1 MKKKLQR
8 LGKPSVDLL
17 EEAVHRLRSA
27 PLSVV
32 LSYYIGT
39 LPFLL
44 SLLYFIADMSR
55 SVFAENHAFEYAG
68 VMAFLFLW
76 MKTWHSVFTRGM
88 KGRLADDTEN
98 PLTFR
103 QFLRIAWA
111 QTILQPLS
119 LFFLPISLVIVFPFA
134 WVYAFY
140 QNTTV
145 FADGETADTREILKR
160 AWTQA
165 KLWPGQNHVVLFL
178 LSALAL
184 VVFIDLGVLVLILP
198 ELLKTLFGV
207 ETVFT
212 FSGYAVLNTTLLA
225 IVCAMSYACLDPL
238 VKTIYVLRCYYGES
252 IQSGED
258 LKTEMRQIKIPSRIA
273 IAVLLFALL
282 HTQAAA
288 VFAGGSSEASTQ
300 QKLDQT
306 INKVVQKREFQWR
319 LPREKKPVVAN
330 DNIVVRYLEKM
341 LQMTVDVF
349 RALQRWYDR
358 FMKWIRDILPNR
370 SDSEESGPAG
380 KGNYRLLLILIG
392 VVLVLLGIVLW
403 QLRKRRKKTAIAA
416 EAVPSAVPDLADED
430 VTADQLPEEGWQS
443 MAQDLFQR
451 GETRLA
457 LRALYLGGL
466 AFLAGRNLLSI
477 ARYKSNR
484 DYLNELRRRAH
495 ELPALQQVF
504 SENVFVFERSWYG
517 NHEVTSEVF
526 QSFSG
531 NSSRMRTLAQE

>member
-17 EEAVHRLRSA
+17 EEAVHRLRTA

-55 SVFAENHAFEYAG
+55 SAFAENHAFEYSG
-68 VMAFLFLW
+68 VMALLFLW

-88 KGRLADDTEN
+88 KQRLADDTEN

-103 QFLRIAWA
+103 QFLRIAWV

-119 LFFLPISLVIVFPFA
+119 LFLLPVSLVIVFPFA

-165 KLWPGQNHVVLFL
+165 TLWPGQNHVLLFL

-184 VVFIDLGVLVLILP
+184 VVFVDLGVLVLILP
-198 ELLKTLFGV
+198 ELLKTLLGI
-207 ETVFT
+207 ETAFT
-212 FSGYAVLNTTLLA
+212 FSGYAILNTTLLG

-238 VKTIYVLRCYYGES
+238 VKTIYVLRCYYGEA

-258 LKTEMRQIKIPSRIA
+258 LKAEMRQIKIPSRIA
-273 IAVLLFALL
+273 VAVLLFALL
-282 HTQAAA
+282 HTQAALT
-288 VFAGGSSEASTQ
+288 FAGESSAVSTP

-319 LPREKKPVVAN
+319 LPREKKPLVAN

-349 RALQRWYDR
+349 RTLKRWYDR
-358 FMKWIRDILPNR
+358 FIKWVRDVLPNR

-403 QLRKRRKKTAIAA
+403 QYRKRRKKAAIPAQ
-416 EAVPSAVPDLADED
+416 AVPAAVPDLADED

-504 SENVFVFERSWYG
+504 SENVSVFERSWYG

-531 NSSRMRTLAQE
+531 NSNRMRTLAQE